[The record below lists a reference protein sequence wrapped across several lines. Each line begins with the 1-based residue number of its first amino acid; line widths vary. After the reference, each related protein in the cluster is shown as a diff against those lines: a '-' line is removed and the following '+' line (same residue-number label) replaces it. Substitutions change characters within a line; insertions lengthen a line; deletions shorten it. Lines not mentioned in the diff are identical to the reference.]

1 MSLVTV
7 GNNRVGN
14 KYYYGGEDFILE
26 AVCIGYSY
34 TLEKA
39 SSSASLTIYYY
50 FRWPTSGYYEET
62 YGDGYY
68 IYPLV
73 FSNNNGFE
81 YLNAKSIE
89 LECSDRISNGWKSF
103 TIPLKRKLQKG
114 ETVTVGWYGNC
125 ICPIWD
131 NTGINK
137 GTLFQKG
144 FGNDELYECD
154 YEDWDELFNDG
165 VPPDFFNTGDA
176 VPGNYSLYWTYDA
189 VDAQKY
195 SRSIKNTCRIT
206 HTLFR
211 KQKLKRKASAEEK
224 AVEIIKRS
232 KRMFLRMIDSAGIT
246 DKRKNQELFGRFLSE
261 QFEIESR
268 KNQQAD
274 YYRLYTEEMKITDLF
289 RQLLILLVRLK
300 NAMNIKDL
308 LVRKSD
314 SKRMIETVPDC
325 SSCNTRKGNY
335 YRKNTDS
342 VMALFRHNAGRL
354 FMRTVKSVCGFWEW
368 LKGKIRDENYVVEL
382 FTPITV
388 EINISVV
395 STGSITA
402 KE

>member
-165 VPPDFFNTGDA
+165 VPPEFFNTGDA

-206 HTLFR
+206 HSLFR

-224 AVEIIKRS
+224 AALIIRRS
-232 KRMFLRMIDSAGIT
+232 NRMFRLMSCETEID
-246 DKRKNQELFGRFLSE
+246 DRKESHEIFGRYLHE
-261 QFEIESR
+261 QFEIESLR
-268 KNQQAD
+268 SQKTD
-274 YYRLYTEEMKITDLF
+274 YYRFYTEEVSMTDLF
-289 RQLLILLVRLK
+289 RQLLILLVRIK
-300 NAMNIKDL
+300 NTFCTVDL
-308 LVRKSD
+308 MSKRTD
-314 SKRMIETVPDC
+314 SRRMIETTPDC
-325 SSCNTRKGNY
+325 NSWNMRKADY
-335 YRKNTDS
+335 HRKNSDS
-342 VMALFRHNAGRL
+342 VMALFAHNAGRL
-354 FMRTVKSVCGFWEW
+354 FKRAVKSMCVFWEW
-368 LKGKIRDENYVVEL
+368 LKGKIRDENCVVEL

-388 EINISVV
+388 DIYI
-395 STGSITA
+395 GPFD
-402 KE
+402 KLRDPKD